1 MDGLGAD
8 AQNQYFKMRRVTKI
22 FGILILVTL
31 LVLIRGFEGELFY
44 DPLLDF
50 FKMDYKTMPLP
61 NMEIVKLHLGIALR
75 YFLNGIISL
84 SILWLIFKDREI
96 IKISTYLYI
105 ILFVLF
111 FVAFVFIVSD
121 YGDGGNHL
129 LLFYIRRFLIHPL
142 FLLILIPAFY
152 FQKNK
157 SQ

>member
-1 MDGLGAD
+1 MNRIL
-8 AQNQYFKMRRVTKI
+8 RI
-22 FGILILVTL
+22 FGILILLTL
-31 LVLIRGFEGELFY
+31 LVLVRGFEDELFY
-44 DPLLDF
+44 DPLLEF
-50 FKMDYKTMPLP
+50 FKTDYKTMPLP
-61 NMEIVKLHLGIALR
+61 NMDIVKLYLGIALR
-75 YFLNGIISL
+75 YLLNGIISL

-111 FVAFVFIVSD
+111 FVSFIFIVSNS
-121 YGDGGNHL
+121 GEGGNHL